1 MRYVIASLALAG
13 IGVSFLALGEHY
25 RAPARALDLLHSRWN
40 SAYVNQSPYANV
52 HGIPVAVLGI
62 AGYIVLVIL
71 ALMGRRV
78 LMVCFSSF
86 GLAYALYL
94 TNIEAHIL
102 NVWCV
107 YCVTSLVLSTSIAF
121 LAFGWLLFDRTPQQ
135 KEEQHSIN

>member
-62 AGYIVLVIL
+62 AGYIV
-71 ALMGRRV
+71 
-78 LMVCFSSF
+78 CFSGF

-102 NVWCV
+102 NAWCV

-121 LAFGWLLFDRTPQQ
+121 LAFGWLLFDRTPSSR
-135 KEEQHSIN
+135 KTSIL

>member
-1 MRYVIASLALAG
+1 M
-13 IGVSFLALGEHY
+13 
-25 RAPARALDLLHSRWN
+25 
-40 SAYVNQSPYANV
+40 
-52 HGIPVAVLGI
+52 AVLGI

-71 ALMGRRV
+71 ALLGRRL
-78 LMVCFSSF
+78 LMVCFSGF

-121 LAFGWLLFDRTPQQ
+121 LAFGWLLFDRTPKLQ
-135 KEEQHSIN
+135 EDQHSIN

>member
-40 SAYVNQSPYANV
+40 SAYVNQSPYAEV

-62 AGYIVLVIL
+62 AGYVLLVIL
-71 ALMGRRV
+71 TLMCRRV
-78 LMVCFSSF
+78 LMVCFSGF

-94 TNIEAHIL
+94 TNIEAHIVH
-102 NVWCV
+102 VWCV
-107 YCVTSLVLSTSIAF
+107 YCVTSLILTILIAF
-121 LAFGWLLFDRTPQQ
+121 LAFGWLLFDPTPQVPQ
-135 KEEQHSIN
+135 NQHSIT

>member
-25 RAPARALDLLHSRWN
+25 RPPAQALDLLHSRWN
-40 SAYVNQSPYANV
+40 SAYVNQSPYAEV

-62 AGYIVLVIL
+62 AGYVLLVIL

-78 LMVCFSSF
+78 LMVCFSGF

-102 NVWCV
+102 RVWCV
-107 YCVTSLVLSTSIAF
+107 YCVTSLILSILIAF
-121 LAFGWLLFDRTPQQ
+121 LAFGWLLFDRTPRLQ
-135 KEEQHSIN
+135 EEQPSIT